1 MQTTKSLKFPGL
13 ISVVFC
19 IIVLSASCNNKKPA
33 QGKDENTVLPY
44 PHIIDMNEGFGNPS
58 EIKLSEIADS
68 IRYVVLSKDKQEVI
82 GDIGKIQISDDYI
95 YLRSSSDG
103 LVKRFDVNGKFLNSF
118 GNSGRGPKEYLPG
131 SVFTTTANDDK
142 IFIFQSTMDSYLV
155 FETNGNYVE
164 TVDFPVSRTMFDFR
178 SLSDSAFLCTFYFLG
193 SIMKDY
199 IENSINCSAGLF
211 DFNGNPVKL
220 IEHPLKNADISKSD
234 MRNIVSM
241 APSITFF
248 DNKVVLFPDGDTIYE
263 IDSKSIF
270 PGYVINWGTIPHNQ
284 SNEDFFFR
292 QSGPSDKAY
301 IWGLILETYDRTFFR
316 VTRGT
321 EYYIF
326 EYNKTCGSTR
336 SMAIDREKG
345 FINDLDGGHSFFPY
359 YTNRTGDIWIIE
371 EDAFDFKRKN
381 SHEIL
386 DKSETVYPEMKEK
399 LKTFTDN
406 LKQDD
411 NPVLKIVYLK
421 KAHRTK
427 ITKASADKD
436 N

>member
-1 MQTTKSLKFPGL
+1 MQTTRSLNFPGL
-13 ISVVFC
+13 IPAVFF
-19 IIVLSASCNNKKPA
+19 IIMLAASCSNKKPA

-44 PHIIDMNEGFGNPS
+44 PHIIEMNEGFSNPS

-68 IRYVVLSKDKQEVI
+68 IRYVVLSKDRQELI
-82 GDIGKIQISDDYI
+82 GDISKIQISEKYI

-103 LVKRFDVNGKFLNSF
+103 LVKRFDMNGKFLNSF

-131 SVFTTTANDDK
+131 SVFTTTANDDEII
-142 IFIFQSTMDSYLV
+142 IFRSAMDSYLV
-155 FETNGNYVE
+155 FEPNGNYVE

-178 SLSDSAFLCTFYFLG
+178 SLSDSAFLCTFFYIG
-193 SIMKDY
+193 SIMKDR
-199 IENSINCSAGLF
+199 ISNPFNCSAGIF
-211 DFNGNPVKL
+211 DYNGNPVKM

-234 MRNIVSM
+234 AGNIVSM

-248 DNKVVLFPDGDTIYE
+248 DNRIVLMPDGDTIYE

-270 PGYVINWGTIPHNQ
+270 PGYVINWGNIPHNQ
-284 SNEDFFFR
+284 TNEDFFFM
-292 QSGPSDKAY
+292 QSGPSDKASV
-301 IWGLILETYDRTFFR
+301 WSLILETRDRTFFR

-326 EYNKTCGSTR
+326 EYNKISGSTR
-336 SMAIDREKG
+336 SMTIDRDKG
-345 FINDLDGGHSFFPY
+345 FINDLDGGDSFFPY
-359 YTNRTGDIWIIE
+359 YTNRTGDIWVIE
-371 EDAFDFKRKN
+371 EGAFSFKEKN
-381 SHEIL
+381 NPEFL
-386 DKSETVYPEMKEK
+386 DKSEAVYPEMKEK

-421 KAHRTK
+421 KHTVQK
-427 ITKASADKD
+427 
-436 N
+436 